1 MNRIITF
8 NVKYTNKMV
17 FMLSKVLYD
26 LTFKFV
32 FKNIHN
38 FPCGFLL
45 ILLLIARI
53 YNLFVYR
60 SDFIIKIVVRGI

>member
-32 FKNIHN
+32 FKNIHSYIIS
-38 FPCGFLL
+38 PVGFCS
-45 ILLLIARI
+45 
-53 YNLFVYR
+53 YYY
-60 SDFIIKIVVRGI
+60 